1 MLSSSFSTPEL
12 LAFQRSVRKGLV
24 LCLTPLGWE
33 LGAPINGILVFG
45 ARWEPQVSHT
55 QILFYCAASNLPA
68 PGAVRERAGN
78 VGFCSNVTFS
88 GVRGCVCSPCVT
100 AQSSGTTP
108 RHPAASR
115 GGECV
120 GASTAA
126 LSTRLGFVGS
136 HCGMA
141 PQGKKVCLEPLQKAG
156 SPSQIH
162 GAMAMQGLQERS
174 WWAGGSV
181 TLLGKCWV
189 IKGRFWCPINPRICQ
204 GFV

>member
-1 MLSSSFSTPEL
+1 MGSLSLEQGGSP
-12 LAFQRSVRKGLV
+12 RS
-24 LCLTPLGWE
+24 LTPK
-33 LGAPINGILVFG
+33 
-45 ARWEPQVSHT
+45 
-55 QILFYCAASNLPA
+55 YCSIVLPPNLPA

-189 IKGRFWCPINPRICQ
+189 IKGRFWCPINPGICQ
-204 GFV
+204 GLCEVSDAH